1 MKLIAMFKRNPRLSP
16 EEFRAAY
23 ERQVPLALKYF
34 PYFKDYRRNYIR
46 RDLVHRRAEG
56 ETANTLEFDVI
67 TEITFAS
74 KSDYDRMARQM
85 RDPEFQ
91 REVTAREK
99 EFMDY
104 GATVVF
110 LVEEVR
116 TQLAADA

>member
-56 ETANTLEFDVI
+56 EVANVLDFDVI

-74 KSDYDRMARQM
+74 KGDYDRMARQM
-85 RDPEFQ
+85 RDPAFQ
-91 REVTAREK
+91 QEVTAHEK

-104 GATVVF
+104 GGTVVF
-110 LVEEVR
+110 LVDEVR
-116 TQLAADA
+116 TPIPSDA